1 MKKFVFTTM
10 LVSLLFTSALLAVEQ
25 CNEWFQKND
34 FGIVGTMGESG
45 TGVVLDQNGELSKIF
60 ASGTARYDFNDGD
73 EVSEALSEANM
84 LAKSNLAKF
93 LKEDIASKENIDKI
107 SSKKKTLLTD
117 GNMTDTMTIKS
128 TTKTQTMTL
137 SNSAN
142 ALLAGVIKVC
152 ESHDATKKKI
162 QVVLA
167 VSPKTAAAA
176 TKAANMFN
184 KEIGSRKSAEE
195 YAVERKNTDSN
206 NKLTPTNNAGSQPA
220 DSSYSNTAKNM
231 NF

>member
-10 LVSLLFTSALLAVEQ
+10 LVSLSFTGALLAVEQ
-25 CNEWFQKND
+25 CNEWFQNND

-45 TGVVLDQNGELSKIF
+45 TGIVLDKNGELSKIF
-60 ASGTARYDFNDGD
+60 ASGTTKYDFNDGD
-73 EVSEALSEANM
+73 EISEALSEANM
-84 LAKSNLAKF
+84 LAKSNIAKF
-93 LKEDIASKENIDKI
+93 LKEGITSKEITDKF
-107 SSKKKTLLTD
+107 SSKKKELSKD
-117 GNMTDTMTIKS
+117 GNAENINTIKK
-128 TTKTQTMTL
+128 TVKTQTTAL
-137 SNSAN
+137 SNNAN
-142 ALLAGVIKVC
+142 ALLTGVIKVC
-152 ESHDATKKKI
+152 ESHDAIEKKI

-184 KEIGSRKSAEE
+184 KEIGSRKSVEE
-195 YAVERKNTDSN
+195 YASERKNTDSN
-206 NKLTPTNNAGSQPA
+206 NKLTPTNNAGNQPV